1 MVWAIHIYVD
11 DVNDN
16 APVFDQAYYRASI
29 LESAPIGTSILRVS
43 AVDPDS
49 QETAVTFALARGG
62 HEQLDVDKTTGV
74 IFVKDTL
81 DYEVTNKLD
90 VVVVASDNGD
100 PELTN
105 EANVTVN
112 VIDVN
117 DNSPVFISLEI
128 LEILY

>member
-1 MVWAIHIYVD
+1 MD

-16 APVFDQAYYRASI
+16 APIFDQAYYRASI

-49 QETAVTFALARGG
+49 QVTAVTFALARGG

-74 IFVKDTL
+74 IYVKDTL

-117 DNSPVFISLEI
+117 DNSPVFITGKIYFE
-128 LEILY
+128 

>member
-1 MVWAIHIYVD
+1 MD

-16 APVFDQAYYRASI
+16 APVFDQGYYRASI

-74 IFVKDTL
+74 IYVKDTL

-117 DNSPVFISLEI
+117 DNSPVFVTGK
-128 LEILY
+128 LYFE

>member
-1 MVWAIHIYVD
+1 MD

-16 APVFDQAYYRASI
+16 APVFDQPYYRASI

-49 QETAVTFALARGG
+49 QDTVVTFALARGG

-74 IFVKDTL
+74 IYVKDTL

-117 DNSPVFISLEI
+117 DNSPVFVTGK
-128 LEILY
+128 LYFE

>member
-1 MVWAIHIYVD
+1 MD

-16 APVFDQAYYRASI
+16 APVFDQGYYRASI

-74 IFVKDTL
+74 IYVKDTL

-100 PELTN
+100 PELTS
-105 EANVTVN
+105 EANFTVN

-117 DNSPVFISLEI
+117 DNSPVFVTGK
-128 LEILY
+128 LYFE